1 MQLSESK
8 TLENLKTAFTN
19 EAAAMVR
26 YEIYADNAKADGDEE
41 ISQVFR
47 TTANNERAHAEL
59 WFGLIFTGIPKT
71 AEALEK
77 AAHGENYEWTQMYK
91 EYAETARQEGLDNIA
106 DLFERVGAIE
116 KDHESRFNTFAKML
130 SDGSIRSSS
139 GETVWLCRI
148 YPLRHYPSGI
158 LSCLPQ
164 TEGLFSA
171 KGRQQVIVAYEKD
184 SIFRC
189 KAI

>member
-26 YEIYADNAKADGDEE
+26 YGIYADNAKADGDEE

-139 GETVWLCRI
+139 GETVWLCRNCGYI
-148 YPLRHYPSGI
+148 HCGTTPPEYCPVCRRPKGYFQRKEDSR
-158 LSCLPQ
+158 LS
-164 TEGLFSA
+164 
-171 KGRQQVIVAYEKD
+171 
-184 SIFRC
+184 
-189 KAI
+189 